1 MLHSTQTENESSH
14 VVLGMHSTSTT
25 RISRWKG
32 QFCAKGQVPNLQILF
47 AWQLTRPFLKTA
59 QLGCPTSTVRN
70 PRSTRAAV
78 SQQKLRRAGALH
90 YPRGRWRQRAQHGE
104 NAQREPPPWSRFV
117 EAYVTSAKLPLSRP
131 APDAAVT

>member
-14 VVLGMHSTSTT
+14 VVLGMHSTSTSG
-25 RISRWKG
+25 ISRRKG

-47 AWQLTRPFLKTA
+47 AWQLTRPFLKTT

-78 SQQKLRRAGALH
+78 SQQRCHDAQAPYTTPGAAGGSARSTERTLRESHLPGAALLRLTSL
-90 YPRGRWRQRAQHGE
+90 PSSCPSPG
-104 NAQREPPPWSRFV
+104 PPP
-117 EAYVTSAKLPLSRP
+117 TRP
-131 APDAAVT
+131 